1 MGRVL
6 AAFRDLAPEGWRAAL
21 PHLEQAV
28 REGRSLA
35 RALADAPVEIPPL
48 VIGIA
53 EAGEAGA
60 GVSDAM
66 RRAAE
71 LMETSESLRGAV
83 RAALAYP
90 LVLAAAGT
98 ASVGVLVGVVI
109 PRFAAILADLGEA
122 LPPST
127 RFVLHLSIV
136 LRDAFLPSMA
146 ACAVAI
152 AAHTA
157 WTSTITGRVQW
168 HGLLLRL
175 PGIGS
180 IRWSGATARVATSLA
195 ALLDSGVPV
204 RRAIVLSARVAGD
217 AAVAQ
222 RLLAAGDRIAAG
234 QGMATAFAATGALTP
249 FSLRLIR
256 AGEES
261 GRVTAMMA
269 HAAKL
274 EQDHADRTT
283 RTAVR
288 LLEPLLI
295 MTFAAIVALVAASL
309 LQAVYSVRPTS

>member
-1 MGRVL
+1 M
-6 AAFRDLAPEGWRAAL
+6 
-21 PHLEQAV
+21 
-28 REGRSLA
+28 
-35 RALADAPVEIPPL
+35 
-48 VIGIA
+48 
-53 EAGEAGA
+53 
-60 GVSDAM
+60 
-66 RRAAE
+66 
-71 LMETSESLRGAV
+71 
-83 RAALAYP
+83 
-90 LVLAAAGT
+90 
-98 ASVGVLVGVVI
+98 
-109 PRFAAILADLGEA
+109 
-122 LPPST
+122 
-127 RFVLHLSIV
+127 
-136 LRDAFLPSMA
+136 
-146 ACAVAI
+146 
-152 AAHTA
+152 
-157 WTSTITGRVQW
+157 QW

-175 PGIGS
+175 PGIGA

-195 ALLDSGVPV
+195 TLLDSGVPV
-204 RRAIVLSARVAGD
+204 RRAIALSARAAGD

-222 RLLAAGDRIAAG
+222 RLLAAGERIAAG

-309 LQAVYSVRPTS
+309 LQAVYSVRPTT